1 MKVTAIAAPVVCLG
15 LLAGMSIEY
24 ASYPDAED
32 VAPYHDMVKK
42 TIEQMPYE
50 VGDWVAEDVPLPPSA
65 LALLKPNAICSRRY
79 INRAQRLSV
88 DLLLVHCQDARDLA
102 GHYPPICYPAN
113 GWRTTDAEP
122 TERQVDGWLVPAT
135 DYYFTRESG
144 GRALGMH
151 IANFMILPDGTIVR
165 DMTAV
170 RKQAADYRS
179 HFYGAAQVQLVF
191 SDSIGEGQ
199 RQRITQQFL
208 RLIRPVAEA
217 IATGVE

>member
-1 MKVTAIAAPVVCLG
+1 
-15 LLAGMSIEY
+15 
-24 ASYPDAED
+24 
-32 VAPYHDMVKK
+32 
-42 TIEQMPYE
+42 
-50 VGDWVAEDVPLPPSA
+50 
-65 LALLKPNAICSRRY
+65 
-79 INRAQRLSV
+79 
-88 DLLLVHCQDARDLA
+88 
-102 GHYPPICYPAN
+102 
-113 GWRTTDAEP
+113 
-122 TERQVDGWLVPAT
+122 VPAT
-135 DYYFTRESG
+135 DYYFTRKSG

-151 IANFMILPDGTIVR
+151 VANFMILPDGTIVR